1 MVPAVANVHLV
12 LGSAVVLLNLL
23 AGLWGV
29 YAWLKRRPSVAFWY
43 LLRIAQGSIIIQT
56 ILGVSLLLSD
66 KKAGSD
72 LHYLYGLLPLPLM
85 LISEMMRVGAAQ
97 QVVGEIDYEELPE
110 DEAQDLA
117 MRIFIAE
124 TRVMALGCLIIAG
137 LAFRAGTT
145 SGHIWG

>member
-1 MVPAVANVHLV
+1 MANVHLV
-12 LGSAVVLLNLL
+12 LGSAVVVLNLL

-29 YAWLKRRPSVAFWY
+29 YAWLRRRPSVAFWY
-43 LLRIAQGSIIIQT
+43 LLRVAQGSIIIQT

-85 LISEMMRVGAAQ
+85 LITEMMRVGAAQ
-97 QVVGEIDYEELPE
+97 QVVGDIDYEKLPE
-110 DEAQDLA
+110 DEARSLA

-124 TRVMALGCLIIAG
+124 TRVMAIGCLIIAG